1 MHMALGFAC
10 TVLLFFFVLFQAL
23 IHSDFQDWKW
33 KVLVVAVVLAQIQR
47 SVEFKSSVHK
57 SACIRSG
64 LISFGHI
71 VDTLLGEMQLD
82 IQFDIQFQFEMYSV
96 TQTCMHFYSHK
107 Q

>member
-47 SVEFKSSVHK
+47 SVKFKSSVHMSMRIHSQVSLHSDIMDNFNMGNSVK
-57 SACIRSG
+57 YLPIRNV
-64 LISFGHI
+64 LH
-71 VDTLLGEMQLD
+71 
-82 IQFDIQFQFEMYSV
+82 
-96 TQTCMHFYSHK
+96 
-107 Q
+107 